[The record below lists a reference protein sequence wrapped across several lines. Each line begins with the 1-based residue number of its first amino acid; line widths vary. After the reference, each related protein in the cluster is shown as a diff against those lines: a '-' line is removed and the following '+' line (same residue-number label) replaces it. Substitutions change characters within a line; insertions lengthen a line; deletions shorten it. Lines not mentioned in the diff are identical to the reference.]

1 MRARL
6 FGSAPVPTMKLRL
19 LLMLLP
25 LLLGGCGGGS
35 LDLAETTEAA
45 AHNNVYPANYRAE
58 TLAFLRTYLNDPTGV
73 RDALIAEPVIRP
85 VRPAPRYVVC
95 VRYNA
100 RKSPTEYQGSKD
112 RVAVFLA
119 GRFEQ
124 FSETV
129 RDLCANASYGPF
141 PELEQLTR
149 P

>member
-1 MRARL
+1 
-6 FGSAPVPTMKLRL
+6 MKLRL
-19 LLMLLP
+19 LLTLLP
-25 LLLGGCGGGS
+25 LVLGGCGGS
-35 LDLAETTEAA
+35 LNLAETTEEA

-73 RDALIAEPVIRP
+73 RDALIAEPVIRS

-112 RVAVFLA
+112 RIAVFLA
-119 GRFEQ
+119 GRFDQ